1 MVLVSP
7 SATDVA
13 KMNAGPPNLAQNNAS
28 STHLPAPAL
37 LLPSHFPPPPPSY
50 TWGWCTLQRI
60 ERHRIRALHGFVNCP
75 GAERFLIRLHI
86 EWEKITFTRSI
97 LPVIPP
103 PPLPPPF
110 PLPLPLDRPSAE
122 HDATRACSH

>member
-1 MVLVSP
+1 MPV
-7 SATDVA
+7 
-13 KMNAGPPNLAQNNAS
+13 PP
-28 STHLPAPAL
+28 TWPKTT
-37 LLPSHFPPPPPSY
+37 LLPPTFLRQPCSFLHISPRPPPSY
-50 TWGWCTLQRI
+50 TWGWCMLQRI

-86 EWEKITFTRSI
+86 EWEKIIFIRSI